1 MSDVFTI
8 VVACIIGII
17 LVGVNFY
24 ILALYCHRK
33 TSRKLYN
40 TINFLYIYIKAG
52 DKGFGASLF
61 GKILV
66 VNIKKSENIKKNR

>member
-33 TSRKLYN
+33 TRKLYN
-40 TINFLYIYIKAG
+40 TINFINIYI
-52 DKGFGASLF
+52 
-61 GKILV
+61 
-66 VNIKKSENIKKNR
+66 

>member
-8 VVACIIGII
+8 VIACIIGII

-33 TSRKLYN
+33 TSRKFYN
-40 TINFLYIYIKAG
+40 TINFLYIYIYIKAG
-52 DKGFGASLF
+52 DKGFGSSLF
-61 GKILV
+61 CKILV
-66 VNIKKSENIKKNR
+66 VNIKKNL